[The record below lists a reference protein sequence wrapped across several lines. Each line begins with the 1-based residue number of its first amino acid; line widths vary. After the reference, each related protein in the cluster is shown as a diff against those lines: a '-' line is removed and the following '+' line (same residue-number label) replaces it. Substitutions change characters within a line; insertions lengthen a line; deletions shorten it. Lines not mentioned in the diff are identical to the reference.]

1 MSARADLARLE
12 RVARLKAD
20 QELKRF
26 AAFRRHVAG
35 LRAESDRLQAELLAE
50 AARGAPES
58 LGEARL
64 AHALTRHTAGE
75 RLAVQGELDR
85 LAPAFEAARL
95 AAVREFGRAEV
106 IAGLGRRSSAAR
118 KLEAAR
124 RSP

>member
-1 MSARADLARLE
+1 MRMRADLARLE

-35 LRAESDRLQAELLAE
+35 LRAESQRLEAELLAE
-50 AARGAPES
+50 AARGAPAS
-58 LGEARL
+58 VPEARM

-75 RLAVQGELDR
+75 RLAVEGELDR
-85 LAPAFEAARL
+85 LAAGFEAARL

-106 IAGLGRRSSAAR
+106 MAELGRRAASARALDR
-118 KLEAAR
+118 AR
-124 RSP
+124 RQQ

>member
-1 MSARADLARLE
+1 MRTGADLARLE

-20 QELKRF
+20 MELKRF

-35 LRAESDRLQAELLAE
+35 LHAESARLEAELLAE
-50 AARGAPES
+50 AARGAPGS
-58 LGEARL
+58 VAEARM
-64 AHALTRHTAGE
+64 AHALTRHIAGE
-75 RLAVQGELDR
+75 RMAVGAELDR

-106 IAGLGRRSSAAR
+106 IAELDRRSAQAR
-118 KLEAAR
+118 ALDRAR